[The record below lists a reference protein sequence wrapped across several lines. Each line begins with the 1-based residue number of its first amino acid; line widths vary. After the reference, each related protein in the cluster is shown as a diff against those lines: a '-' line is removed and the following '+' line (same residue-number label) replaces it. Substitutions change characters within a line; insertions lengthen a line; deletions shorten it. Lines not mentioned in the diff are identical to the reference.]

1 MKKITLLLAL
11 FVAVIAIGQNSRS
24 GNAIVINEIDADQT
38 STDTEEFIELFS
50 ENPNTSLNGLVLVL
64 FNGSSDT
71 SYNAVDLNGFSTD
84 GNGFFII
91 GTDAIPGVDISLGA
105 DNTVQNG
112 ADAVALYIDDIAN
125 WPNGTAATTTNLLD
139 AVVYGTSDADDTGLL
154 TALGETIQF
163 DENLNGMKDT
173 ESIQRQD
180 VSSDLFCTTT
190 PTLRAT
196 NACPSC
202 TFAITDTT
210 ITCDSE
216 TGGVDSVTIEID
228 YIGGGN
234 EAYTVQITSGG
245 GTVGG
250 DDPTTTAAG
259 TITLTSVSED
269 TMIELTISSSQCN
282 IVENITT
289 PECLPATDVAD
300 IATLRGSAQG
310 LSYTLTGE
318 AILTYQQNFRN
329 QKFIED
335 ATGAILIDD
344 DNDVI
349 TSTYAIGD
357 AVHSNGT
364 AYIAIAASTNQTPP
378 NGTYWQIVAE
388 ANYPT
393 QTGNADKA
401 LTTDG
406 SAASWGSIHADHVD
420 FTNSGTGGVER
431 TLQAKLEDVVN
442 VKDFGAVG
450 DGVTDDTAAINAAST
465 FAVDNNK
472 ILVCDGIAA
481 LKGDWVIPDGLVFE
495 AKGLTITRVSTQP
508 SINNNVNIKGVTWDA
523 QGSQTSLL
531 VTGYNNWVL
540 SDCHFN
546 NAAKFG
552 LEGGAGSPVEDF
564 KLIRCSASNNGS
576 SLPKADINLSPI

>member
-357 AVHSNGT
+357 GITGIEGTLNEFNGMLQFVPE
-364 AYIAIAASTNQTPP
+364 ADPGAASS
-378 NGTYWQIVAE
+378 
-388 ANYPT
+388 
-393 QTGNADKA
+393 TGNAITAQTVSITDLVTNPENYESEYVTITPDVTIDNSMNTEWVTGA
-401 LTTDG
+401 EYPLTNGDG
-406 SAASWGSIHADHVD
+406 SFVFRTTFFDADYIGSTVP
-420 FTNSGTGGVER
+420 T
-431 TLQAKLEDVVN
+431 
-442 VKDFGAVG
+442 GAVAIAG
-450 DGVTDDTAAINAAST
+450 IITERSGNEYFITARNADDAATTLSIEDATANPFSIFPNPSKNGTINIVSQVSGSKNVIIYNILGKEVINTTLTENQLNIASLSSGVYI
-465 FAVDNNK
+465 V
-472 ILVCDGIAA
+472 
-481 LKGDWVIPDGLVFE
+481 
-495 AKGLTITRVSTQP
+495 RVSQEGVSSTQ
-508 SINNNVNIKGVTWDA
+508 K
-523 QGSQTSLL
+523 L
-531 VTGYNNWVL
+531 VV
-540 SDCHFN
+540 
-546 NAAKFG
+546 
-552 LEGGAGSPVEDF
+552 
-564 KLIRCSASNNGS
+564 R
-576 SLPKADINLSPI
+576 